1 MKITK
6 RISHSGFTLIEL
18 LVVVLIIGILAAVA
32 VPQYQKAVMKARISE
47 IETWV
52 SAAARAAS
60 VVKLEGGDA
69 GAEYMGKDIWTTFS
83 ASGVR
88 LPDLLPVSL
97 PPVADGWRCWVN
109 PQSDE
114 SVTCADRAALNIY
127 WYEGLRCRWVPA
139 NYDVTNSLNCQA
151 LGYKQDANG
160 RYSK

>member
-1 MKITK
+1 MKKTK
-6 RISHSGFTLIEL
+6 KISHRGFTLIEL

-69 GAEYMGKDIWTTFS
+69 GAIYEGKDIMNTHM
-83 ASGVR
+83 ASGVS
-88 LPDLLPVSL
+88 LPDLLSVSL
-97 PPVADGWRCWVN
+97 PPVADGWTCWVN
-109 PQSDE
+109 PQSDA
-114 SVTCADRAALNIY
+114 SVECGNHEFLTIY
-127 WYEGLRCRWVPA
+127 WYEGLRCRWFPA
-139 NYDVTNSLNCQA
+139 NYDDTNSLSCQA

-160 RYSK
+160 LYSK